1 MPSPNSNI
9 AVARKRRAW
18 LPILIVIVLLASAY
32 AWYRHSQA
40 TDDYSGYR
48 TEAVSRGELSVV
60 ISATGA
66 LSATSTVDIGTQ
78 VSGTVAS
85 VDVDFN
91 DRVSKG
97 QVIARID
104 PASVQARVNQASAVV
119 ASARAAQAQA
129 QAALRNAEA
138 DYARKRDL
146 LKRQLIARSDADLAL
161 AARDQARAQ
170 VASAGA
176 GIQQQQA
183 ALASAQADLRNS
195 VIRSPVDG
203 VVLNR
208 TVNPGQTVA
217 ASLQTPVL
225 FQIAEDLQQMQIV
238 LAVDEADIG
247 QIRPGQAVSFSVD
260 AFPERSYRG
269 RIKEV
274 RLSASN
280 TNNVITYPV
289 VVQVDNS
296 DLSLFPG
303 MTANAEIEVDQ
314 RADVLRVANAALRYK
329 PAKTNPSANPNQN
342 NAPRASSGGDGA
354 PPRSARGGGMIAAE
368 LPRIAAELKLDARQ
382 QAILDELLAKQK
394 QRGDAMRASGRAGA
408 WAQRGGRDEQGAAGE
423 SAQRSPERSRQRGQQ
438 RMKEMYA
445 PFRAAL
451 DPQQQAQWDREIA
464 KLATL
469 KRGTVY
475 LLVAGKPVATQVR
488 LGLSDG
494 SYTEVGG
501 GNIKEGDLAILGE
514 NRPSQ

>member
-1 MPSPNSNI
+1 MSLSNSASVNH
-9 AVARKRRAW
+9 RKRRGW
-18 LPILIVIVLLASAY
+18 WPLLIVAALLVAAY
-32 AWYRHSQA
+32 AWYRVSHGSSDGA
-40 TDDYSGYR
+40 GYR

-104 PASVQARVNQASAVV
+104 PASVQARVNQATAVV

-129 QAALRNAEA
+129 QATLRNAEA
-138 DYARKRDL
+138 DYARKSDL

-183 ALASAQADLRNS
+183 ALASAQTDLRNS

-225 FQIAEDLQQMQIV
+225 FQIAEDLRNMQII
-238 LAVDEADIG
+238 LAVDEADVG
-247 QIRPGQAVSFSVD
+247 QIQAGQPVSFSVD
-260 AFPERSYRG
+260 AFPDRSYHG
-269 RIKEV
+269 TIKEV

-303 MTANAEIEVDQ
+303 MTANAEIQVD
-314 RADVLRVANAALRYK
+314 RRTNVLRVANAALRYK
-329 PAKTNPSANPNQN
+329 PAKATPSANPNQN
-342 NAPRASSGGDGA
+342 PNANAGADNATPR
-354 PPRSARGGGMIAAE
+354 RARGGGMIAAE
-368 LPRIAAELKLDARQ
+368 LPRIAAELKLDAAQ
-382 QAILDELLAKQK
+382 QAVLDDLIAKQK
-394 QRGDAMRASGRAGA
+394 QRMATMRASGRTGG
-408 WAQRGGRDEQGAAGE
+408 WGGRNGTRDESNAGGE
-423 SAQRSPERSRQRGQQ
+423 SAPNSEQRSQRGQQ
-438 RMKEMYA
+438 RIKEMYA
-445 PFRAAL
+445 PFRAVL
-451 DPQQQAQWDREIA
+451 NPGQQAQWDRE
-464 KLATL
+464 LAQL
-469 KRGTVY
+469 ASQKRGTVY
-475 LLVAGKPVATQVR
+475 LLVAGKPVATPVR

-501 GNIKEGDLAILGE
+501 GDIKEGDLVILGE
-514 NRPSQ
+514 NRPTQ

>member
-1 MPSPNSNI
+1 MTLPNPSLAIPRKRRWWLPLFI
-9 AVARKRRAW
+9 AVA
-18 LPILIVIVLLASAY
+18 LLASAY
-32 AWYRHSQA
+32 FWYRSSHSVGA
-40 TDDYSGYR
+40 DGGFR
-48 TEAVSRGELSVV
+48 TEAISRGELSVV
-60 ISATGA
+60 ISATGS
-66 LSATSTVDIGTQ
+66 LSAISTVDIGTQ
-78 VSGTVAS
+78 VSGTIQSVA
-85 VDVDFN
+85 VDFN
-91 DRVSKG
+91 SHVSKD

-104 PASVQARVNQASAVV
+104 PASVQARVDQATAVV
-119 ASARAAQAQA
+119 ANARAAQAQA
-129 QAALRNAEA
+129 QAALKNAEA
-138 DYARKRDL
+138 DYARKSDL

-170 VASAGA
+170 VSSAAA
-176 GIQQQQA
+176 GIAQQQA
-183 ALASAQADLRNS
+183 ALSSAQTDLRNS

-225 FQIAEDLQQMQIV
+225 FQIAEDLKKMQII

-247 QIRPGQAVSFSVD
+247 QIHKDQAVRFNVD
-260 AFPERSYRG
+260 AFPDRNFKG
-269 RIKEV
+269 TIKEV

-289 VVQVDNS
+289 VVEVDNG

-303 MTANAEIEVDQ
+303 MTANAEIEVDR

-329 PAKTNPSANPNQN
+329 PA
-342 NAPRASSGGDGA
+342 NAKADTTARPAQARA
-354 PPRSARGGGMIAAE
+354 PGGMMASE
-368 LPRIAAELKLDARQ
+368 LPRIAAELKLDATQ
-382 QAILDELLAKQK
+382 QALLDDLLAKQK
-394 QRGDAMRASGRAGA
+394 QRMADRRASGQYSGGRTGA
-408 WAQRGGRDEQGAAGE
+408 AQGDREATGDAAPKPDDTHQRGL
-423 SAQRSPERSRQRGQQ
+423 Q
-438 RMKEMYA
+438 RMIEMYA

-451 DPQQQAQWDREIA
+451 NPEQQALWDQELA
-464 KLATL
+464 KLGSQ

-475 LLVAGKPVATQVR
+475 LLVDGKPVATPVR

-514 NRPSQ
+514 NRPQQ

>member
-1 MPSPNSNI
+1 MAKSFPSSRPRRGWLVGLVALVLI
-9 AVARKRRAW
+9 A
-18 LPILIVIVLLASAY
+18 ASFG
-32 AWYRHSQA
+32 WYRHSHPSQSS
-40 TDDYSGYR
+40 DGYR

-60 ISATGA
+60 ISATGT
-66 LSATSTVDIGTQ
+66 LSAIATVDIGTQ

-129 QAALRNAEA
+129 QAALRNAQT
-138 DYARKRDL
+138 DYARKSDL
-146 LKRQLIARSDADLAL
+146 ASRQLIARSDADLAL

-170 VASAGA
+170 VVAANA
-176 GIQQQQA
+176 GIQQQLA
-183 ALASAQADLRNS
+183 ALANAQTDLRNS

-225 FQIAEDLQQMQIV
+225 FQIAEDLQKMQIV

-247 QIRPGQAVSFSVD
+247 QVRAGQAVTFSVD
-260 AFPERSYRG
+260 AFPERNFRG
-269 RIKEV
+269 TIEEV

-280 TNNVITYPV
+280 SNNVISYPV
-289 VVQVDNS
+289 VVQVDNG

-303 MTANAEIEVDQ
+303 MTANAEIQVDQ

-329 PAKTNPSANPNQN
+329 PPQANPSANPNRN
-342 NAPRASSGGDGA
+342 ANANGNAGNDGAAPRG
-354 PPRSARGGGMIAAE
+354 ARGGGMAMMSTEI
-368 LPRIAAELKLDARQ
+368 PRIAAGLKLDASQ
-382 QAILDELLAKQK
+382 QAVLDELLAQQK
-394 QRGDAMRASGRAGA
+394 QRMAAMRASGRAGA
-408 WAQRGGRDEQGAAGE
+408 WNRSGAGNDTGAGE
-423 SAQRSPERSRQRGQQ
+423 GASADAESRRQRGQQ

-445 PFRAAL
+445 PFRAVL
-451 DPQQQAQWDREIA
+451 RPEQQAQWDREIGQ
-464 KLATL
+464 LASQ

-475 LLVAGKPVATQVR
+475 LLVDGKPVATQVR

-501 GNIKEGDLAILGE
+501 GNIKEGDLVILGE
-514 NRPSQ
+514 NRPAQ